1 MILKSKKF
9 WLSATIAM
17 AMAGGVVSYPH
28 ILRWQIEKRIPGV
41 QFQDAQLHL
50 DGVTITGVTLDKG
63 WIKGNLFSVSSDFQ
77 GQNIFLDGGTLNVDL
92 DSKPKGGET
101 EGNKKNITFKNLEL
115 KVSYNEHEI
124 MLRRVRTE
132 DQKICFSEASL
143 ETPHIETVQG
153 CFDKETRI
161 IEVEEAKLKELNIM
175 GAQVKNV
182 IAHKIV
188 YDAKNKT
195 VNVNEVEGRVVFES
209 QMFSIEADGVQ
220 ASRRPDTINLET
232 LKVQH
237 PWLASDWITVKN
249 VNIQRDVK
257 WNITVGKSQIQI
269 EPKTLTF
276 SGAESCDSWIDSL
289 PHSLKEG
296 PLAQIKMT
304 GQTSFSIG
312 FRPKPSFQLK
322 SDCRATCGSL
332 PNLRSSFY
340 YTAYTPTGEP
350 FERESGPRTKGWIPL
365 QMTGDMFLAVVMMED
380 PGFENHRGFITQA
393 FVNSFTDNLK
403 QGRFLRGGSTITMQL
418 VKNLWLTREKT
429 LSRKVQEFFLAQGLE
444 SCYSKDEI
452 MELYLNVVE
461 FGPNKYGVG
470 SGSMHW
476 FKKGPGELAPPEAF
490 WLASILPKPNR
501 TGPPTDEA
509 IEKIESMMKR
519 LASDG
524 RIPEFMPDEE
534 EQQEV
539 Q

>member
-1 MILKSKKF
+1 MLKSKKF
-9 WLSATIAM
+9 WLSATIGM
-17 AMAGGVVSYPH
+17 VVSGGVVSYPH
-28 ILRWQIEKRIPGV
+28 ILRWQIEKRIPGIK
-41 QFQDAQLHL
+41 FQDARLRT

-63 WIKGNLFSVSSDFQ
+63 WIKGNLGSVSSDFR

-115 KVSYNEHEI
+115 KVSYKEHEI
-124 MLRRVRTE
+124 TLRHVRSE
-132 DQKICFSEASL
+132 DQKVCFSEASL
-143 ETPHIETVQG
+143 ETPHIETAEG

-161 IEVEEAKLKELNIM
+161 IEVEEANLKELNIM

-182 IAHKIV
+182 IARKIA
-188 YDAKNKT
+188 YDTKSKT
-195 VNVNEVEGRVVFES
+195 VNVNEVEGRVVFEN

-220 ASRRPDTINLET
+220 ASRRPDIINLET

-257 WNITVGKSQIQI
+257 WNITVGKSHIQI
-269 EPKTLTF
+269 EPKTLTI

-322 SDCRATCGSL
+322 SDCRAACSSL
-332 PNLRSSFY
+332 PNLRSSFHY
-340 YTAYTPTGEP
+340 IAYTPTGEP

-365 QMTGDMFLAVVMMED
+365 QTTGDMFLAVVMMED

-418 VKNLWLTREKT
+418 AKNLWLTREKT

-476 FKKGPGELAPPEAF
+476 FKKGPGELAPSEAF
-490 WLASILPKPNR
+490 WLASILPKPSR